1 VRIYAMT
8 ATFGKLEH
16 QTLTLQP
23 GLNILKAPNE
33 WGKSTWCAF
42 LVAMLYGID
51 TGARTTKT
59 ALADKERYAP
69 WSGSPLAGR
78 MDLNWNGKDI
88 TIERRTK
95 GRLIFGDFRAYETAS
110 GIEIPELNAANCG
123 QMLLGVERS
132 VFLRSGF
139 LRLSDLPVT
148 QDDALR
154 RRLNNLVTTGD
165 ESGTGDRLAQRLK
178 DLKNKCRYNRSG
190 LLPQAEAERETLQ
203 RKLSQ
208 LQELNSQQE
217 RTAARQAQLSD
228 MIAQLENHKQTL
240 AYVAAQEDA
249 AAVEQAQQAKIH
261 AQTALER
268 QKQHCETIPSYEQAD
283 QALQTGQDL
292 LRQRLNLQKEIQTIP
307 PDPQPPQIPE
317 LYQNQTPSEAVAAA
331 EKDFSALQ
339 TLNAKS
345 RRQNRL
351 LTVFA
356 VTSCIV
362 GIGCVAAAFLLQYFN
377 PWVFIGLIAAT
388 VLATIFT
395 GFLAKRARAKL
406 DALCRC
412 HPGLEPDRWVPHATE
427 YAVTQQ
433 AYHQTVSANQ
443 AQRNVLAER
452 QTELENQIRIFAKDL
467 SLEAALE
474 YWQSIQ
480 ADWEKLADVQ
490 LDFDRAAKYAD
501 TLHTVIKPVPKPPK
515 EDTLN
520 ASLEDTL
527 ALLDRAT
534 GEQQLNQLRLGQLQ
548 GQAEALG
555 QEAELHSQLKE
566 ISQRIDRLED
576 TYQAL
581 ELALRALSAARSEL
595 QRRFAPRISARA
607 QELFSKLTGGRYS
620 RLTLGED
627 LSLHASAQDEDTL
640 RSTQWRSEGTVDQLY
655 LALRL
660 AVAEELTPDAPLILD
675 DALVRFD
682 DQRLAVA
689 LDILKEEAANK
700 QVILFTCQSREE
712 KLV

>member
-1 VRIYAMT
+1 M
-8 ATFGKLEH
+8 
-16 QTLTLQP
+16 
-23 GLNILKAPNE
+23 
-33 WGKSTWCAF
+33 
-42 LVAMLYGID
+42 
-51 TGARTTKT
+51 
-59 ALADKERYAP
+59 
-69 WSGSPLAGR
+69 
-78 MDLNWNGKDI
+78 
-88 TIERRTK
+88 
-95 GRLIFGDFRAYETAS
+95 
-110 GIEIPELNAANCG
+110 
-123 QMLLGVERS
+123 
-132 VFLRSGF
+132 
-139 LRLSDLPVT
+139 
-148 QDDALR
+148 
-154 RRLNNLVTTGD
+154 
-165 ESGTGDRLAQRLK
+165 
-178 DLKNKCRYNRSG
+178 
-190 LLPQAEAERETLQ
+190 
-203 RKLSQ
+203 
-208 LQELNSQQE
+208 
-217 RTAARQAQLSD
+217 
-228 MIAQLENHKQTL
+228 
-240 AYVAAQEDA
+240 
-249 AAVEQAQQAKIH
+249 
-261 AQTALER
+261 
-268 QKQHCETIPSYEQAD
+268 
-283 QALQTGQDL
+283 
-292 LRQRLNLQKEIQTIP
+292 
-307 PDPQPPQIPE
+307 
-317 LYQNQTPSEAVAAA
+317 
-331 EKDFSALQ
+331 
-339 TLNAKS
+339 
-345 RRQNRL
+345 
-351 LTVFA
+351 
-356 VTSCIV
+356 
-362 GIGCVAAAFLLQYFN
+362 
-377 PWVFIGLIAAT
+377 
-388 VLATIFT
+388 
-395 GFLAKRARAKL
+395 
-406 DALCRC
+406 
-412 HPGLEPDRWVPHATE
+412 
-427 YAVTQQ
+427 
-433 AYHQTVSANQ
+433 
-443 AQRNVLAER
+443 
-452 QTELENQIRIFAKDL
+452 ENQIRNFAKDL